1 LDEAGT
7 IWVEDRPYQK
17 GSFGYISGDPKFF
30 ARKQVVKN
38 TNDVPLYYSYREG
51 IKAYRLDVPDG
62 VYKVTLYFAE
72 NDSLQNGQRVFNV
85 NINTRPVIKNLD
97 LVADDGFEEAVRRTF
112 MVRAKDQEGINIAFK
127 AIKGKAVLS
136 GLRVERYYVK

>member
-1 LDEAGT
+1 
-7 IWVEDRPYQK
+7 
-17 GSFGYISGDPKFF
+17 FF

-38 TNDVPLYYSYREG
+38 TNEVPLYYSYREG

-112 MVRAKDQEGINIAFK
+112 MVTAKDQEGINITFK

-136 GLRVERYYVK
+136 GLRIERYYVK